1 MGSDGDRDGIPNAL
15 LEAQARGLAVVST
28 RVGGIEEAVS
38 DGRTGRLV
46 APGDADALAARV
58 ARADSA
64 ARRRARRSA
73 RAALEHARQA
83 YDAEAGYDAIAELL
97 RKRMQA

>member
-28 RVGGIEEAVS
+28 RVGGIEEAVT

-46 APGDADALAARV
+46 TPGDAGALAAALRV
-58 ARADSA
+58 LIQSPSERLALGG
-64 ARRRARRSA
+64 
-73 RAALEHARQA
+73 AALAHARQA
-83 YDAEAGYDAIAELL
+83 YDAQAGYDALAELI
-97 RKRMQA
+97 RKQMQA